1 MSIFSILERN
11 ISGNKALDKNKSFYF
26 QVPLL
31 KIDRISQQTKLH
43 SDIRAKTEKFVQRI
57 G

>member
-26 QVPLL
+26 RVPLL

-43 SDIRAKTEKFVQRI
+43 SDIRAKREKFVQRI